1 MRILL
6 LLLSCLL
13 HASCEKASDKREDD
27 CGDTVTARLQLVPE
41 RPNTGCRIHVA
52 LHERDGELFYSVSHQ
67 LCYVEPAI
75 YTCAGNQVC
84 LGQECKDTFFSDA
97 RLIRELG
104 WLPEPVDC
112 GDDIVARLG
121 LEVDVPNTP
130 CPNRYDLLLVDGVYY
145 YRITN
150 IGPVCNSIVQVLS
163 CDDEPVC
170 VYAPDTDCSTIFGT
184 DSAYVRLLGYL

>member
-13 HASCEKASDKREDD
+13 HASCEKASNKQEDD
-27 CGDTVTARLQLVPE
+27 CGDTVAVRLQLVPE
-41 RPNTGCRIHVA
+41 RPDTGCRIQVA

-75 YTCAGNQVC
+75 YTCAGDQVC
-84 LGQECKDTFFSDA
+84 LDQECKETFFTDA
-97 RLIRELG
+97 RWIRELG

-121 LEVDVPNTP
+121 LEEDVPNTP
-130 CPNRYDLLLVDGVYY
+130 CPNRYDLLLVDGAYY
-145 YRITN
+145 YRVTN
-150 IGPVCNSIVQVLS
+150 ISPGCNSAIQLLNCDGTPVCQDSP
-163 CDDEPVC
+163 DD
-170 VYAPDTDCSTIFGT
+170 DCCAAFDA